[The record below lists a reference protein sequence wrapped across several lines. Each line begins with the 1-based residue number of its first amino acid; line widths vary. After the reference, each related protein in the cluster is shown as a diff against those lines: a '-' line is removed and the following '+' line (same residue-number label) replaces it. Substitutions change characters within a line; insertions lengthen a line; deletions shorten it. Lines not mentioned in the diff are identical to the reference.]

1 MAGSS
6 RLPYATAILGALVI
20 AFSGILFR
28 FADVSASTAAF
39 FRCFYALPFLALL
52 AWREQRR
59 FGPRPSRQRTL
70 ALAAGVLFAADLVFW
85 HKSIEAVGAGL
96 ATVLGNTQVLFVAL
110 LAWLILR
117 ERPEARVVIAIP
129 VMIVG
134 LVLISG
140 VVGRGAYGEDPM
152 LGVVL
157 GVLTA
162 IAYSGFILILR
173 QGNRDWRRPAGP
185 LLDATFT
192 AAIFSAVVGGFLG
205 EIDLVPRWPSHGWLL
220 LLAVESQVV
229 GWILISISLPRL
241 PAAVTSILLMIQ
253 PVGSMVLGRLL
264 LDETPSVMQI
274 AGVIIILGGVL
285 FATSRRRV
293 GAARPEEAK
302 TVP

>member
-1 MAGSS
+1 MVGSS
-6 RLPYATAILGALVI
+6 RLPYATGILGAIVI
-20 AFSGILFR
+20 AFSGILVR
-28 FADVSASTAAF
+28 LADVSPSSAAF
-39 FRCFYALPFLALL
+39 FRCFYALPLLAAL

-70 ALAAGVLFAADLVFW
+70 AFAAGILFAADLVLW
-85 HKSIEAVGAGL
+85 HNSIDAVGAGL

-110 LAWLILR
+110 LAWLFLG
-117 ERPEARVVIAIP
+117 ERPGARVAIAIP
-129 VMIVG
+129 VMLAGV
-134 LVLISG
+134 VLISG
-140 VVGRGAYGEDPM
+140 VVGAGAYGENPM
-152 LGVVL
+152 LGVIL

-192 AAIFSAVVGGFLG
+192 AAIFSALAGAVLG
-205 EIDLVPRWPSHGWLL
+205 EIDLVPKWPSHGWLL
-220 LLAVESQVV
+220 VLAIEAQVL

-253 PVGSMVLGRLL
+253 PVGSMALGRLL

-285 FATSRRRV
+285 FATSRRRSSV
-293 GAARPEEAK
+293 LGAS
-302 TVP
+302 